1 MSPPFSHFA
10 APFLSKRGQVVLDND
25 ATVFD
30 LYEAFRANSVDG
42 AQPFVHLYL
51 PTTHGTF
58 SLCNQDEQETD
69 QLRANV
75 NAFESLKSYHI
86 GNGAVWA

>member
-1 MSPPFSHFA
+1 
-10 APFLSKRGQVVLDND
+10 
-25 ATVFD
+25 
-30 LYEAFRANSVDG
+30 
-42 AQPFVHLYL
+42 LYL